1 MSKLWNSNLRQK
13 QFDVAEKARKVAS
26 LEVLIS
32 DLDDLASALSQQIA
46 FEEQR
51 TRVKDPRSANYSMV
65 ALAAAARRN
74 KLAVSLSDFRS
85 QLETAKREHDQV
97 AGLMRDLELAQSDM
111 ADALDMAQR
120 ATAAA

>member
-1 MSKLWNSNLRQK
+1 MWNSNLRQK

-74 KLAVSLSDFRS
+74 KLTVSLSDFRS
-85 QLETAKREHDQV
+85 QLEIAKREHDHV
-97 AGLMRDLELAQSDM
+97 AR
-111 ADALDMAQR
+111 
-120 ATAAA
+120 